1 MSRVFSVENQRASA
15 ADDSLIGSRS
25 GLLGTL
31 DRVHGDASIAVKA
44 RRAPFLYDRVMRTF
58 EEFQLFEPDICT
70 QLRELAEHE
79 KAHEAKI
86 VGEGTEVDLE
96 VRSASRYKVAD
107 KDTLNTLLDG
117 FEHANNW
124 DFCTYWG
131 TESLPHAEIIHYKPG
146 DFYKPHTD
154 WSPSYKERKM
164 SMTVQLSGTT
174 EYQGGDVKLYDGPEA
189 HTLYRKQGSATVWPS
204 WTLHEVERITSGE
217 RWALVAWM
225 LGPDFY

>member
-1 MSRVFSVENQRASA
+1 M
-15 ADDSLIGSRS
+15 
-25 GLLGTL
+25 
-31 DRVHGDASIAVKA
+31 
-44 RRAPFLYDRVMRTF
+44 YDQVMKTF
-58 EEFQLFEPDICT
+58 EEFQLFEPVVCAY
-70 QLRELAEHE
+70 LRELAAHE
-79 KAHEAKI
+79 EVHEAKI
-86 VGEGTEVDLE
+86 VGRGVETNLE
-96 VRSASRYKVAD
+96 VRSASRYKVAE
-107 KDTLNTLLDG
+107 KDILTRLLNA
-117 FEHANNW
+117 FEEANNW

-131 TESLPHAEIIHYKPG
+131 TESLPHAEIIRYTPG

-154 WSPSYKERKM
+154 WSPSHRERKM

-174 EYQGGDVKLYDGPEA
+174 EYGGGDVKLYDGPEA